1 MPTEASLKE
10 TVVGML
16 LTIVVVAMVY
26 FMAYE
31 TGKASVMIERQKMM
45 MEASDDGWKAGS
57 IWTRH
62 MIEKDGDERCLQV
75 ER

>member
-1 MPTEASLKE
+1 MATEASLKE

-31 TGKASVMIERQKMM
+31 TGKSLGMIERQKMM
-45 MEASDDGWKAGS
+45 MEASDNSWKAGS

-62 MIEKDGDERCLQV
+62 MIEKDGDE
-75 ER
+75 